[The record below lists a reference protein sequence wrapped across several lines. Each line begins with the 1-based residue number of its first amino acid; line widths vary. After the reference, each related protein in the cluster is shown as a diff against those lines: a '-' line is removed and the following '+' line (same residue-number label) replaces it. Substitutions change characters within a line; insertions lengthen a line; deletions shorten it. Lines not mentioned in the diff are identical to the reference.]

1 MNESSRV
8 FFVILILLLL
18 SITTHAQRYW
28 ITKYNP
34 NMSGVNVFGE
44 VQDSITKEKIDAIIV
59 ITELND
65 LYVESTNTFSYL
77 PGHFGISLLPEGVY
91 LMSFFSISP
100 LKYVS
105 KSIIIDTRCSGEHKE
120 GYQLEVEINL
130 TNVSYFT
137 KPLKI
142 AYYNKKK
149 DIYEFKDF
157 ISYQQLEK
165 ECSCCNDNFYPKIS
179 ELLLDSLFKDTI
191 AINFKTSTEK
201 ILSINISF
209 EGNEDVYSITCDLQE
224 NNKVNYTFI
233 SRNDNNPLIISGEY
247 EYSTNTSEIKLRIP
261 NVHKVKSISNFH
273 ISILDTN
280 KKYSNIIR
288 RYLSFK

>member
-1 MNESSRV
+1 MNKSSRNV
-8 FFVILILLLL
+8 FLIILLLF

-91 LMSFFSISP
+91 LMSFFSIIP

-105 KSIIIDTRCSGEHKE
+105 KSIIIDTRCSGEHKG

-130 TNVSYFT
+130 TNESYFT
-137 KPLKI
+137 NPLKI

-149 DIYEFKDF
+149 DIYEYKNF
-157 ISYQQLEK
+157 ISYPQLEK
-165 ECSCCNDNFYPKIS
+165 ECSCCNENLFPKIS
-179 ELLLDSLFKDTI
+179 DLSLDSLFNDTI

-201 ILSINISF
+201 ILNINISF
-209 EGNEDVYSITCDLQE
+209 ESNEDVYSIICDLQD
-224 NNKVNYTFI
+224 NNKVNYTFK
-233 SRNDNNPLIISGEY
+233 SRNDNNPLVIYGEY
-247 EYSTNTSEIKLRIP
+247 EYDTNTSEIKLKIP
-261 NVHKVKSISNFH
+261 NVYKIKRISNFH
-273 ISILDTN
+273 MSILDTN